1 MTDASMPGN
10 DLPHGDEPGAGSTPN
25 DDGEGTVGLADRLD
39 DGAPAANQGKVEP
52 VPPTP
57 AHTDPEASSGGLT
70 AEGLDLD
77 AMSMGSA
84 AGQLPSHPE
93 GGTRPDHTSTAVEE
107 VAESG
112 TAQRAPA
119 SQGVSPEPIGTDRAA
134 SAAAMSQHH
143 GPCLLRLTR
152 ERPGGSGVVARQCTR
167 HERDRSHRARS
178 AHPAEV
184 ALRTAPRLKLL

>member
-57 AHTDPEASSGGLT
+57 AHTDPEPSSGGLT

-134 SAAAMSQHH
+134 SAAEMSEHDADTTGPASFDSPGNAQGVAVSSHDSAQGTSETAAIVH
-143 GPCLLRLTR
+143 G
-152 ERPGGSGVVARQCTR
+152 ARTPQ
-167 HERDRSHRARS
+167 
-178 AHPAEV
+178 
-184 ALRTAPRLKLL
+184 K